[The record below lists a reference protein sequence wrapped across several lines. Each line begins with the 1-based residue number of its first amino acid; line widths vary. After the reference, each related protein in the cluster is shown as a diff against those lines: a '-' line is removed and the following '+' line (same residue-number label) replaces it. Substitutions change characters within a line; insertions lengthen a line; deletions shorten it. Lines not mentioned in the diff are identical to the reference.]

1 MDLEWWASQGEKKA
15 EIRLNGIHTN
25 IGHTQEDPDLA
36 RASPRFFLK
45 DKWELTL
52 EFIAKACK
60 TYIVLIKEDGTP

>member
-1 MDLEWWASQGEKKA
+1 MTKCGREKKKA

-45 DKWELTL
+45 DN
-52 EFIAKACK
+52 
-60 TYIVLIKEDGTP
+60 GS